1 MSKHVATELEAGRE
15 LKIEVSCNN
24 YSPIKAKPS
33 CNNING
39 NDDDNNNNGNH
50 SSLHNEEDISL
61 STVYDVQLKSSNQNQ
76 ENIIKNEMNTS
87 TNIDQTSMSTKTT
100 TTTTTTTD
108 LFSLFFYEV
117 NQIIHARL
125 TLCELTLNNL
135 QLSSSSSSSNNN
147 NNNNMKTRPTIQT
160 VAIMNGLPLEDIPAF
175 YSVLV
180 YLAMIIH
187 PNNCSSLIDICLNA
201 TADALN
207 HVGLV
212 L

>member
-1 MSKHVATELEAGRE
+1 
-15 LKIEVSCNN
+15 
-24 YSPIKAKPS
+24 
-33 CNNING
+33 
-39 NDDDNNNNGNH
+39 
-50 SSLHNEEDISL
+50 
-61 STVYDVQLKSSNQNQ
+61 
-76 ENIIKNEMNTS
+76 MNTS
-87 TNIDQTSMSTKTT
+87 INIDQTSMSTKTT

-135 QLSSSSSSSNNN
+135 QLSSSSSSSNNNN